1 MNELEIRL
9 LIIYTIIAIILISLD
24 LLILFGK
31 ELLKWAFVI
40 LLTFPLGCIGLFF
53 MFVTIYSFT
62 KAVIKDDFVLI
73 QIIANIFNIV
83 LAYRIFVD
91 IKEYK

>member
-1 MNELEIRL
+1 MDKLEIRL

-53 MFVTIYSFT
+53 MFATIYMFAQGIT
-62 KAVIKDDFVLI
+62 GNDFVWM
-73 QIIANIFNIV
+73 QIITNIFTFF
-83 LAYRIFVD
+83 YF
-91 IKEYK
+91 